1 MKASTRVLRLLTLLQ
16 AKREWS
22 GEALAEKLGV
32 DVRTVRRDADRLR
45 ELGYSIDAS
54 SGPGGGY
61 RLAAGASTPP
71 VLLDDEEA
79 VAVAVALVAAA
90 GTVAKLQDV
99 ALRVLA
105 KLDQILP
112 SRLRR
117 RSSALSEVTLSLGNA
132 AAAVDLQI
140 LAALASAC
148 RDRVELRFEYSDRK
162 SDSARKLRNVEP
174 MRLVHTGRVWYL
186 AAWDLDRADWRTFRV
201 DRITSTP
208 KPGDLFT
215 PREPPEDLAQL
226 VSRSISTKAYRYQAK
241 LKIKGARDEVAQR
254 IPPWVGVLEPIDAKN
269 SLLTIGADTPEAVA
283 AFIVH
288 AGVEF
293 TLLEPAELAEPI
305 RSAGAMLMRGA
316 RASR

>member
-1 MKASTRVLRLLTLLQ
+1 MKSSTRVLRLLTLLQ
-16 AKREWS
+16 AKRDWS
-22 GEALAEKLGV
+22 GEALAEKLEV

-61 RLAAGASTPP
+61 RLAAGSSTPP

-90 GTVAKLQDV
+90 GSVAKLQDV

-105 KLDQILP
+105 KLEQILP

-117 RSSALSEVTLSLGNA
+117 RLSALSDVTLSLGNSA
-132 AAAVDLQI
+132 VAVDLEI

-148 RDRVELRFEYSDRK
+148 RDRVALRFEYSDR
-162 SDSARKLRNVEP
+162 SSGDRKMRNVEP

-186 AAWDLDRADWRTFRV
+186 AAWDIDRADWRTFRV
-201 DRITSTP
+201 DRIASTP
-208 KPGDLFT
+208 KPGELFT
-215 PREPPEDLAQL
+215 PREPPEDLATY
-226 VSRSISTKAYRYQAK
+226 VSRSISAKPYRYQAK
-241 LKIKGARDEVAQR
+241 LRVKGRRDELAER
-254 IPPWVGVLEPIDAKN
+254 IPPWVGLLEPIDAKN
-269 SLLTIGADTPEAVA
+269 SLLTIGADTPDAVA
-283 AFIVH
+283 AFILH

-293 TLLEPAELAEPI
+293 VLLEPAELAEPI
-305 RSAGAMLMRGA
+305 QKVAARLMRGV
-316 RASR
+316 S